1 MLDAFSRRESVPAP
15 LHGQPMLEFDSFRS
29 FTVEKSRSF
38 TVEKWMIERVWLR
51 EVNYGGI
58 KVLAFRFGTE
68 M

>member
-1 MLDAFSRRESVPAP
+1 
-15 LHGQPMLEFDSFRS
+15 MLEFDSFRS